1 MIVTLPFRTRTL
13 RRSCAALL
21 LAAALAGSASAADQ
35 FRLAQAGSTGG
46 TLGKTDQSL
55 SGGGPKAPSAKAER
69 EAPKAIAP
77 DKAKGQGAGLCSRVV
92 GNWKYTSIGSY
103 DVTLRLGGTGTSSS
117 GQTATWTCANGR
129 ATVTW
134 SAGFVDN
141 LKVMPDGN
149 HLLGSNSLG
158 GISVTRR

>member
-1 MIVTLPFRTRTL
+1 MSERPLTAIAFAFVLALIF
-13 RRSCAALL
+13 AA
-21 LAAALAGSASAADQ
+21 GASPA
-35 FRLAQAGSTGG
+35 FAQGSTGG

-55 SGGGPKAPSAKAER
+55 SGGTAKASQGKAER
-69 EAPKAIAP
+69 ETPRAGGANQ
-77 DKAKGQGAGLCSRVV
+77 AKSQGAGLCGRVA

-103 DVTLRLGGTGTSSS
+103 DVTLHPNGTGTSSS

-149 HLLGSNSLG
+149 HLLGSNGLG

>member
-1 MIVTLPFRTRTL
+1 MLPVRIARPARAGT
-13 RRSCAALL
+13 ALL
-21 LAAALAGSASAADQ
+21 MAAMLAGSAFAADQ

-55 SGGGPKAPSAKAER
+55 SGSSAKASQGKAER
-69 EAPKAIAP
+69 EAPRAGGANQ
-77 DKAKGQGAGLCSRVV
+77 AKSQGAGLCGRVA

-103 DVTLRLGGTGTSSS
+103 DVTLHPNGTGTSSS

-149 HLLGSNSLG
+149 HLLGGNSLG